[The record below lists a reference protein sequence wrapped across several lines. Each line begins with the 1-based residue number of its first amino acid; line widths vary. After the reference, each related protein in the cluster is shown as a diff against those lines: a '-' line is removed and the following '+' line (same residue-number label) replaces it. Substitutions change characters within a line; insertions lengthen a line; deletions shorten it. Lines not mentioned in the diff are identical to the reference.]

1 MKITDIIKAAL
12 FTPSGTR
19 NGQPIWGLNLLLW
32 GDPGVGKTHRIGEV
46 AEGCGLPMEVLSPGE
61 RGEGAFGVVPVPNA
75 DLSQINYPPPSWVEN
90 VTPAGIVFL
99 DEANQAS
106 PALQPAIMG
115 IALAKR
121 IGGYQLS
128 NRTRVIAAANPPEK
142 AAGGWDLAA
151 PVANRFGHLDWE
163 APDVASW
170 ADYMVGGAGSDQ
182 ADILISALD
191 LEKRVLAAWSPAFAE
206 AVGLVTAFCRA
217 KGGIL
222 HQMPQVG
229 DNKVGKAWPS
239 PRTWEMATRALAGGK
254 IHALGEVEQEEF
266 VTAFIGEGAASELWT
281 YREKVD
287 LPNPAEVL
295 DGKTKW
301 KHDPKRLDRT
311 EAVLNACAALVV
323 GMDKTDA
330 ARKQRADAMWAIL
343 GDKAI
348 VDDAMDLAFL
358 PAKALALANLHT
370 TKGAMP
376 VLKKMLPVLQA
387 AGVTFQP

>member
-12 FTPSGTR
+12 FTPAGNR
-19 NGQPIWGLNLLLW
+19 NGETVWGLNLLLW

-61 RGEGAFGVVPVPNA
+61 RGEGAFGVVPVPNH
-75 DLSQINYPPPSWVEN
+75 DLSAINYPPPSWVSN
-90 VTPAGIVFL
+90 VSPAGIVFL

-121 IGGYQLS
+121 IGGFQLS
-128 NRTRVIAAANPPEK
+128 TRTRVIAAANPPEK

-151 PVANRFGHLDWE
+151 PVANRFGHLDWD
-163 APDVASW
+163 APDVSSW
-170 ADYMVGGAGSDQ
+170 ADYMVGGAGS
-182 ADILISALD
+182 ADSDVLVSALD
-191 LEKRVLAAWSPAFAE
+191 LEKKVMLGWGEAFAE

-222 HQMPQVG
+222 HQMPAVG
-229 DNKVGKAWPS
+229 DQKIGRAWPS

-254 IHALGEVEQEEF
+254 IHGLPELEQEEF

-287 LPNPAEVL
+287 LPNPADVL
-295 DGKTKW
+295 DGRVKW
-301 KHDPKRLDRT
+301 KHDTKRLDRT
-311 EAVLNACAALVV
+311 EAVFNACAALVI
-323 GMDKTDA
+323 GMDKTDSSRK
-330 ARKQRADAMWAIL
+330 ARAEAMWAIL
-343 GDKAI
+343 GEKAI
-348 VDDAMDLAFL
+348 VEDAMDLAFL
-358 PAKALALANLHT
+358 PAKMLALANLHT
-370 TKGAMP
+370 SKAAMP